1 MNVISFCVIT
11 VICAVLFILVQ
22 KLVIAF
28 VPASV
33 LTCAII
39 ACVCI
44 AVAGFIV
51 FSHLNKSY
59 YSGMLAA
66 IAYFSSF
73 MLFSVFT
80 SVFIDRSLTYHI
92 IFYSASHG
100 SISENNMAV
109 LFNSSPYKE
118 QRIEDMLS
126 KGYLIKVGDEYQP
139 TDRAGYFAKVL
150 MALGEFY
157 NINSTWESVETQ
169 MQSRK
174 D

>member
-1 MNVISFCVIT
+1 MNVIYFCVIT
-11 VICAVLFILVQ
+11 VICAALFILIQ

-44 AVAGFIV
+44 AMVGFVV
-51 FSHLNKSY
+51 FSHLNKNY

-92 IFYSASHG
+92 IFYSAAHG
-100 SISENNMAV
+100 SISEENMNV
-109 LFNSSPYKE
+109 LFNSAPYKE
-118 QRIEDMLS
+118 QRVKDMLN
-126 KGYLIKVGDEYQP
+126 KGYLLKVDGEYQP
-139 TDRAGYFAKVL
+139 TDRARYFAKVL

-157 NINSTWESVETQ
+157 KINSTWDSVETE
-169 MQSRK
+169 MQSKK